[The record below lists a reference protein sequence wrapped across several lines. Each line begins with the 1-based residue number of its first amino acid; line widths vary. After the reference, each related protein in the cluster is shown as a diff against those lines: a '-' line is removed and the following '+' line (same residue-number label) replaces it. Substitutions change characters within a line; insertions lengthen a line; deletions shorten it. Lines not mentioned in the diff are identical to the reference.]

1 MLVIKVFNMG
11 KDKIRLIRIIIS
23 LIIFIPTFIVHLFI
37 DIPLYVI
44 LPISII
50 SYLIAGYDIVIRCFR
65 NIIKGQLLDENF
77 LMTLAT
83 IGAFVIGEYLEAVA
97 VMIFYQIGEMFQ
109 EYAVEKSRKSIAML
123 MDIRPDFATILRD
136 ETEEI
141 VDPIDVEVDDI
152 LIIKAGEKV
161 PVDGVVIKGKTSLD
175 TKALTG
181 EAVPRDASIG
191 DEILS
196 GSINIDGV
204 IEIKATKLYF
214 DSTVAKILDM
224 VENAAGK
231 KAKSEAFITKFA
243 RVYTPIVV
251 ISAVLLGVIPPLFLG
266 GWSDWIFRALT
277 FLVVSCPCALVISVP
292 LSFFCGIGGASKDGI
307 LVKGGSYLEK
317 LKKANIFV
325 FDKTGTLTKGSFE
338 VVQIKSYGYSEE
350 ELLKLAAMVEAK
362 SNHPIALSIVKR
374 ANLVG
379 FVDIDVEE
387 IAGYGLKTTDDT
399 ILVGN
404 DKLMK
409 EYNIDYIPH
418 GGAGSVVYVA
428 KEGKFIGSILVAD
441 TLKEEAGNTIKCLND
456 LGYKTIML
464 TGDKKEV
471 AIDIANKL
479 SIGEVKYELLP
490 QNKVE
495 VIEDIIDNKN
505 ENDVVVFVGDGI
517 NDAPVL
523 MRADVGVSM
532 GGIGS
537 DSAIEA
543 SDVVLMY
550 DNLDGI
556 IKAKKVAKKT
566 LSIVMQNIVF
576 ALVVK
581 IGILI
586 LSALGF
592 ANMWLAILGDVG
604 VAFLA
609 ILNAM
614 RCSRIK

>member
-1 MLVIKVFNMG
+1 M
-11 KDKIRLIRIIIS
+11 DKNKLRFIRIIVA
-23 LIIFIPTFIVHLFI
+23 LIIFVPTFIIHLFVEI
-37 DIPLYVI
+37 DLFII
-44 LPISII
+44 LPITIVA
-50 SYLIAGYDIVIRCFR
+50 YLIAGYDIVLRSLR
-65 NIIKGQLLDENF
+65 NIIKGKLLDENF

-109 EYAVEKSRKSIAML
+109 EFAVEKSRRSIAGL
-123 MDIRPDFATILRD
+123 MDIRPDTATIIKD
-136 ETEEI
+136 GEEI
-141 VDPIDVEVDDI
+141 VVDPEDVEVGDI
-152 LIIKAGEKV
+152 LIIKAGQKI
-161 PVDGVVIKGKTSLD
+161 PVDGIVIKGKTSLD

-181 EAVPRDASIG
+181 ESIPRDISLG
-191 DEILS
+191 DEALS

-204 IEIKATKLYF
+204 IEIEATKIYF
-214 DSTVAKILDM
+214 DSTVSKILDM

-251 ISAVLLGVIPPLFLG
+251 ILALLLGLIPPLFVG

-307 LVKGGSYLEK
+307 LVKGGSYLER
-317 LKKANIFV
+317 LKMANVFI
-325 FDKTGTLTKGSFE
+325 FDKTGTLTKGEFE
-338 VVQIKSYGYSEE
+338 VVEIKGYGYSEDDV
-350 ELLKLAAMVEAK
+350 LNLAASLESK
-362 SNHPIALSIVKR
+362 SNHPIAVSIVKK
-374 ANLVG
+374 ANLKKN
-379 FVDIDVEE
+379 IDLEVEE
-387 IAGYGLKTTDDT
+387 LAGYGLKAVGEDT

-404 DKLMK
+404 DKLMLAN
-409 EYNIDYIPH
+409 NINYISH
-418 GGAGSVVYVA
+418 GGIGSVVYVA
-428 KEGKFIGSILVAD
+428 KNGIFVGSILVAD
-441 TLKEEAGNTIKCLND
+441 TLKDDAKTTIEGLNS

-464 TGDKKEV
+464 TGDHEDV
-471 AIDIANKL
+471 ALDIAARL
-479 SIGEVKYELLP
+479 GISEVKAELLP

-495 VIEDIIDNKN
+495 VVEGIINSKS
-505 ENDVVVFVGDGI
+505 ENDVIAFIGDGI

-523 MRADVGVSM
+523 MRADVGISM

-550 DNLDGI
+550 DNLSGI
-556 IKAKKVAKKT
+556 LKAKKVAKKT
-566 LSIVMQNIVF
+566 ISIVMQNIIF
-576 ALVVK
+576 ALIVK
-581 IGILI
+581 IGILV

-604 VAFLA
+604 VAVLA

-614 RCSRIK
+614 RCSKIK

>member
-1 MLVIKVFNMG
+1 M
-11 KDKIRLIRIIIS
+11 DKNKLRFIRIIVA
-23 LIIFIPTFIVHLFI
+23 LIIFVPTFIIHLFVEI
-37 DIPLYVI
+37 DLFII
-44 LPISII
+44 LPITIVA
-50 SYLIAGYDIVIRCFR
+50 YLIAGYDIVLRSLR
-65 NIIKGQLLDENF
+65 NIIKGKLLDENF

-109 EYAVEKSRKSIAML
+109 EFAVEKSRRSIAGL
-123 MDIRPDFATILRD
+123 MDIRPDTATIIKD
-136 ETEEI
+136 GEEI
-141 VDPIDVEVDDI
+141 VVDPEDVEVGDI
-152 LIIKAGEKV
+152 LIIKAGQKI
-161 PVDGVVIKGKTSLD
+161 PVDGIVIKGKTSLD

-181 EAVPRDASIG
+181 ESIPRDISLG
-191 DEILS
+191 DEALS

-204 IEIKATKLYF
+204 IEIEATKIYF
-214 DSTVAKILDM
+214 DSTVSKILDM

-251 ISAVLLGVIPPLFLG
+251 ILALLLGLIPPLFVG

-307 LVKGGSYLEK
+307 LVKGGSYLER
-317 LKKANIFV
+317 LKMANVFI
-325 FDKTGTLTKGSFE
+325 FDKTGTLTKGEFE
-338 VVQIKSYGYSEE
+338 VVEIKGYGYSEDDV
-350 ELLKLAAMVEAK
+350 LNLAASLESK
-362 SNHPIALSIVKR
+362 SNHPIAVSIVKK
-374 ANLVG
+374 ANLKKN
-379 FVDIDVEE
+379 IDLEVEE
-387 IAGYGLKTTDDT
+387 LAGYGLKAVGEDT

-404 DKLMK
+404 DKLMSAN
-409 EYNIDYIPH
+409 NINYISH
-418 GGAGSVVYVA
+418 GGIGSVVYVA
-428 KEGKFIGSILVAD
+428 KNGVFVGSILVAD
-441 TLKEEAGNTIKCLND
+441 TLKEDAKTTIEGLNS

-464 TGDKKEV
+464 TGDHEDV
-471 AIDIANKL
+471 ALDTAARLGI
-479 SIGEVKYELLP
+479 SEVKAELLP

-495 VIEDIIDNKN
+495 VVEGIINNKS
-505 ENDVVVFVGDGI
+505 ENDVIAFIGDGI

-523 MRADVGVSM
+523 MRADVGISM

-550 DNLDGI
+550 DNLSGI
-556 IKAKKVAKKT
+556 LKAKKVAKKT
-566 LSIVMQNIVF
+566 ISIVMQNIIF
-576 ALVVK
+576 ALIVK
-581 IGILI
+581 IGILV

-604 VAFLA
+604 VAVLA

-614 RCSRIK
+614 RCSKIK

>member
-1 MLVIKVFNMG
+1 MG
-11 KDKIRLIRIIIS
+11 KDKIRLTRIIVS
-23 LIIFIPTFIVHLFI
+23 LVIFIPTFIIHLFV
-37 DIPLYVI
+37 DIPLYFI

-83 IGAFVIGEYLEAVA
+83 IGAFIIGEYLEAVA

-109 EYAVEKSRKSIAML
+109 EYAVEKSRKSIANL
-123 MDIRPDFATILRD
+123 MDIRPDFATIIRD
-136 ETEEI
+136 DVEEV
-141 VDPIDVEVDDI
+141 VDPIDVEVGDI
-152 LIIKAGEKV
+152 LIIKAGEKI

-181 EAVPRDASIG
+181 EAIPRDITVG
-191 DEILS
+191 DEALS

-204 IEIKATKLYF
+204 ILVEATKLYF

-251 ISAVLLGVIPPLFLG
+251 VSALLLGLIPPLFVG

-317 LKKANIFV
+317 LKDANIFV
-325 FDKTGTLTKGSFE
+325 FDKTGTLTKGVFE
-338 VVQIKSYGYSEE
+338 VVEIKGYGYSEE
-350 ELLKLAAMVEAK
+350 EVLNLAAKVEAK
-362 SNHPIALSIVKR
+362 SNHPIAVSIVKK
-374 ANLVG
+374 ANLNEFNDV
-379 FVDIDVEE
+379 DVEE
-387 IAGYGLKTTDDT
+387 IAGYGLKTIGDEV

-409 EYNIDYIPH
+409 ENNINYIPH
-418 GGAGSVVYVA
+418 GGAGSVVYVSLN
-428 KEGKFIGSILVAD
+428 GSFVGSILVAD
-441 TLKEEAGNTIKCLND
+441 TIKEEAKYTINTLNE

-464 TGDKKEV
+464 TGDHKEV
-471 AIDIANKL
+471 AFNIADKL
-479 SIGEVKYELLP
+479 NINEVKSELLP
-490 QNKVE
+490 QDKV
-495 VIEDIIDNKN
+495 VVLEDIISNKKD
-505 ENDVVVFVGDGI
+505 NDVVVFVGDGI

-523 MRADVGVSM
+523 MRADVGISM

-556 IKAKKVAKKT
+556 IKAQKVAKKT

-586 LSALGF
+586 LSAFGF

-604 VAFLA
+604 VAVLA

-614 RCSRIK
+614 RCSKIK

>member
-1 MLVIKVFNMG
+1 MDKNKV
-11 KDKIRLIRIIIS
+11 RLIRIIIS
-23 LIIFIPTFIVHLFI
+23 LIIFIPTFIVHLFVE
-37 DIPLYVI
+37 IPLYFI
-44 LPISII
+44 LPITII
-50 SYLIAGYDIVIRCFR
+50 SYLIAGYDIVIRCGR

-109 EYAVEKSRKSIAML
+109 EFAVEKSRKSIAGL
-123 MDIRPDFATILRD
+123 MDIRPDMATIIKD
-136 ETEEI
+136 GEEI
-141 VDPIDVEVDDI
+141 IVEPEDVEVGDI
-152 LIIKAGEKV
+152 LIIKAGEKI
-161 PVDGVVIKGKTSLD
+161 PVDGIVIKGKTSLD

-181 EAVPRDASIG
+181 ESIPRDICIG
-191 DEILS
+191 DEALS

-204 IEIKATKLYF
+204 IEIEATKMYF
-214 DSTVAKILDM
+214 DSTVSKILDM

-251 ISAVLLGVIPPLFLG
+251 VAALLLGLIPPIFVG

-307 LVKGGSYLEK
+307 LVKGGSYLER
-317 LKKANIFV
+317 LKHANVFV
-325 FDKTGTLTKGSFE
+325 FDKTGTLTKGKFE
-338 VVQIKSYGYSEE
+338 VVEIKGNNHSIDEV
-350 ELLKLAAMVEAK
+350 LNLAALVETK
-362 SNHPIALSIVKR
+362 SNHPIAASIVEK
-374 ANLVG
+374 ANLNKSI
-379 FVDIDVEE
+379 DIDVEE
-387 IAGYGLKTTDDT
+387 VAGLGLRGVCEDI

-404 DKLMK
+404 EKLMT
-409 EYNIDYIPH
+409 ENNIDYIPH
-418 GGAGSVVYVA
+418 YGNGSVVYVA
-428 KEGKFIGSILVAD
+428 KNNEFFGSILVAD
-441 TLKEEAGNTIKCLND
+441 TLKDDAKFTVESLNN

-464 TGDKKEV
+464 TGDHENV
-471 AIDIANKL
+471 ALDIASKL
-479 SIGEVKYELLP
+479 GISEVRAELLP

-495 VIEDIIDNKN
+495 VVEKIISEKEKD
-505 ENDVVVFVGDGI
+505 DVVAFIGDGI

-523 MRADVGVSM
+523 MRADVGISM

-550 DNLDGI
+550 DNLSGI
-556 IKAKKVAKKT
+556 LRAKRIAKKT
-566 LSIVMQNIVF
+566 ISIVMQNIIF

-581 IGILI
+581 IGILV

-604 VAFLA
+604 VAVLA

>member
-1 MLVIKVFNMG
+1 MEKE
-11 KDKIRLIRIIIS
+11 KIRLVRVIIS

-37 DIPLYVI
+37 EIPLYFI
-44 LPISII
+44 LPITII

-65 NIIKGQLLDENF
+65 NIIRGQLLDENF

-109 EYAVEKSRKSIAML
+109 EYAVEKSRKSIASL
-123 MDIRPDFATILRD
+123 MDIRPDFATILKD
-136 ETEEI
+136 GCEEV
-141 VDPIDVEVDDI
+141 VDPIDVEVGDV

-161 PVDGVVIKGKTSLD
+161 PVDGVVTKGRTSLD

-181 EAVPRDASIG
+181 EAIPRDIIVG
-191 DEILS
+191 DEVLS

-204 IEIKATKLYF
+204 IEIEATKLYF
-214 DSTVAKILDM
+214 DSTVSKILDM

-251 ISAVLLGVIPPLFLG
+251 FLALLLGLVPPLFCG

-292 LSFFCGIGGASKDGI
+292 LSFFCGIGGASKYGI

-317 LKKANIFV
+317 LKDANIFV
-325 FDKTGTLTKGSFE
+325 FDKTGTLTKGAFE
-338 VVQIKSYGYSEE
+338 VVEVKGYGYSEE
-350 ELLKLAAMVEAK
+350 EVLKIAASVEAK
-362 SNHPIALSIVKR
+362 SNHPIALSIVKK
-374 ANLVG
+374 ANLHELS
-379 FVDIDVEE
+379 DIDVEE
-387 IAGYGLKTTDDT
+387 VAGYGLKSSDGN

-404 DKLMK
+404 DKLMR
-409 EYNIDYIPH
+409 EYGIDYYPH

-428 KEGKFIGSILVAD
+428 ENKKIIGSILVAD
-441 TLKEEAGNTIKCLND
+441 TLKEESKGTIEVLND
-456 LGYKTIML
+456 LGYKTIMF

-471 AIDIANKL
+471 ALEIADKL
-479 SIGEVKYELLP
+479 GICEVKSELLP

-495 VIEDIIDNKN
+495 ALENIISNKN
-505 ENDVVVFVGDGI
+505 ENEVVVFVGDGI

-556 IKAKKVAKKT
+556 VKVKKVAKKT
-566 LSIVMQNIVF
+566 LNIVMQNIVF

-604 VAFLA
+604 VAVLA

-614 RCSRIK
+614 RCSKIK

>member
-1 MLVIKVFNMG
+1 M
-11 KDKIRLIRIIIS
+11 DKNKLRFIRIIVA
-23 LIIFIPTFIVHLFI
+23 LIIFVPTFIIHLFVEI
-37 DIPLYVI
+37 DLFII
-44 LPISII
+44 LPITIVA
-50 SYLIAGYDIVIRCFR
+50 YLIAGYDIVLRSLR
-65 NIIKGQLLDENF
+65 NIIKGKLLDENF

-109 EYAVEKSRKSIAML
+109 EFAVEKSRRSIAGL
-123 MDIRPDFATILRD
+123 MDIRPDTATIIKD
-136 ETEEI
+136 GEEI
-141 VDPIDVEVDDI
+141 VVDPEDVEVGDI
-152 LIIKAGEKV
+152 LIIKAGQKI
-161 PVDGVVIKGKTSLD
+161 PVDGIVIKGKTSLD

-181 EAVPRDASIG
+181 ESIPRDISLG
-191 DEILS
+191 DEALS

-204 IEIKATKLYF
+204 IEIEATKIYF
-214 DSTVAKILDM
+214 DSTVSKILDM

-251 ISAVLLGVIPPLFLG
+251 ILALLLGLIPPLFVG

-307 LVKGGSYLEK
+307 LVKGGSYLER
-317 LKKANIFV
+317 LKMANVFI
-325 FDKTGTLTKGSFE
+325 FDKTGTLTKGEFE
-338 VVQIKSYGYSEE
+338 VVEIKGYGYSEDDV
-350 ELLKLAAMVEAK
+350 LNLAASLESK
-362 SNHPIALSIVKR
+362 SNHPIAVSIVKK
-374 ANLVG
+374 ANLKKN
-379 FVDIDVEE
+379 IDLEVEE
-387 IAGYGLKTTDDT
+387 LAGYGLKAVGEDT

-404 DKLMK
+404 DKLMLAN
-409 EYNIDYIPH
+409 NINYISH
-418 GGAGSVVYVA
+418 GGIGSVVYVA
-428 KEGKFIGSILVAD
+428 KNGVFVGSILVAD
-441 TLKEEAGNTIKCLND
+441 TLKEDAKTTIEGLNS

-464 TGDKKEV
+464 TGDHEDV
-471 AIDIANKL
+471 ALDIAARL
-479 SIGEVKYELLP
+479 GISEVKAELLP

-495 VIEDIIDNKN
+495 VVEGIINSKS
-505 ENDVVVFVGDGI
+505 ENDVIAFIGDGI

-523 MRADVGVSM
+523 MRADVGISM

-550 DNLDGI
+550 DNLSGI
-556 IKAKKVAKKT
+556 LKAKKVAKKT
-566 LSIVMQNIVF
+566 ISIVMQNIIF
-576 ALVVK
+576 ALIVK
-581 IGILI
+581 IGILV

-604 VAFLA
+604 VAVLA

-614 RCSRIK
+614 RCSKIK